1 MGSGICDQPW
11 KKRGF
16 LFSSP
21 ELYSD
26 NEERDM
32 HHPPGTPSPTSKDEV
47 YLTINPSLAD
57 QLPCGE
63 CLEAD
68 SGTILL
74 PQFCS
79 WSTFSQSLPPE
90 VSHES
95 ESKWEDFEEAEDA
108 DDGPLRWVALWVE

>member
-11 KKRGF
+11 KTRGF
-16 LFSSP
+16 LSSSP

-32 HHPPGTPSPTSKDEV
+32 YCPPGTPSPTSEDEA
-47 YLTINPSLAD
+47 YLTINPSLGD

-68 SGTILL
+68 SGTIPL
-74 PQFCS
+74 PQFSS
-79 WSTFSQSLPPE
+79 WGTFSQSWPPE

-95 ESKWEDFEEAEDA
+95 ESEWEDLEEAEDP
-108 DDGPLRWVALWVE
+108 DNSTLRWVALWVE

>member
-11 KKRGF
+11 ETRGF
-16 LFSSP
+16 LSSSP

-32 HHPPGTPSPTSKDEV
+32 DHALGSPTSEGEA
-47 YLTINPSLAD
+47 YLTVSPSLGD

-68 SGTILL
+68 SGTIPL
-74 PQFCS
+74 PQFSS
-79 WSTFSQSLPPE
+79 WGTFSQTWPPE
-90 VSHES
+90 VSHVSES
-95 ESKWEDFEEAEDA
+95 EWEDLEEAEDP
-108 DDGPLRWVALWVE
+108 DDSTLRWVALWVG